1 MNSAFI
7 GYGEGGCYPPRL
19 KAEVDN
25 TLRDLLNSSYPTQPH
40 SLIAKGVRN
49 EVLQIW
55 TVGLFSLCIGVTIR
69 NLQGER

>member
-7 GYGEGGCYPPRL
+7 GYGEGECYPPRL

-25 TLRDLLNSSYPTQPH
+25 TLRDLLNSSYPNQPH
-40 SLIAKGVRN
+40 SLLAKGVRD

-55 TVGLFSLCIGVTIR
+55 TVGLLSLCIGVTIR